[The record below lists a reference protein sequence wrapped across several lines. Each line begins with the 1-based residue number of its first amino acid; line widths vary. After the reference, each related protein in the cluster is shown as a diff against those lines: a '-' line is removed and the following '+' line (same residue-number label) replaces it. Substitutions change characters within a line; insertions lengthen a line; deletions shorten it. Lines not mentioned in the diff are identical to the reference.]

1 VKAVSKKEQE
11 ELHEEEV
18 QQEEAAESVQTD
30 ESAVE
35 EDDALEQLEKQ
46 LEQKEDRLLRLQAE
60 YDNFR
65 RRTKQEKESAAK
77 YRSEK
82 LAENL
87 LPAMDNFDRALMTE
101 PESEEAKSL
110 LQGMKMIYNQLNEAL
125 NTEEITVMETVGET
139 FDPTKHE
146 AVMQVESEEFESNVV
161 VEELQKGY
169 MLKDKVLRPAMVK
182 VNA

>member
-1 VKAVSKKEQE
+1 MSKKEQE

-18 QQEEAAESVQTD
+18 QQEEAEENVQPDASGAE
-30 ESAVE
+30 E
-35 EDDALEQLEKQ
+35 DALEQLEKQ